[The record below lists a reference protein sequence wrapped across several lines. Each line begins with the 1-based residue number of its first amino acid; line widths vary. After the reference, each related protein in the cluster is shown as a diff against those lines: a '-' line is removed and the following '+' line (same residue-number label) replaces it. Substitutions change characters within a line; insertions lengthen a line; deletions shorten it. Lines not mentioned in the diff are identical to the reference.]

1 MITSTSRSTWLEG
14 WWERQGWARQLACA
28 PPISSYSLSSSP
40 HTTLASCHSCPFLP
54 PTQRSTYCLEIW
66 GLYVIMDTQEAR
78 MSGAWRVQTKNPNT
92 TATAHHSVLTLA
104 IFGHSLTW
112 IVPETVKIGLSHAIE
127 NSHFWTPG
135 TLDMYLE
142 RVKMALSHVLLC
154 IGI

>member
-14 WWERQGWARQLACA
+14 WWERQGRARQLACA
-28 PPISSYSLSSSP
+28 PPISSSSLSSSP

-92 TATAHHSVLTLA
+92 TATAHHSV
-104 IFGHSLTW
+104 
-112 IVPETVKIGLSHAIE
+112 PETVKIGLSHAIE
-127 NSHFWTPG
+127 NSHFLTPG

-142 RVKMALSHVLLC
+142 RVKMALSHALPC
-154 IGI
+154 IGM